1 MRQVVVDAIHGGLPS
16 FLQSAGFLQSD
27 RLLIRKWEKLDEP
40 LVPLFLGDDVEASV
54 LHTSHQIGGSG
65 LFIISFILDSLFQK
79 ARKSEER
86 VMKSEEK
93 QGNGD
98 GNLHICLFFC
108 TFASDLKAR
117 ASDVFKGRVERQA
130 NYGVERQANYG
141 ASDMP
146 LNPKIKRCIYE

>member
-1 MRQVVVDAIHGGLPS
+1 MQNHLICYCFYAR
-16 FLQSAGFLQSD
+16 FL
-27 RLLIRKWEKLDEP
+27 
-40 LVPLFLGDDVEASV
+40 
-54 LHTSHQIGGSG
+54 
-65 LFIISFILDSLFQK
+65 ISK

-108 TFASDLKAR
+108 TFASDLKAK

-130 NYGVERQANYG
+130 NYGANDKPIMERAIC
-141 ASDMP
+141 
-146 LNPKIKRCIYE
+146 L